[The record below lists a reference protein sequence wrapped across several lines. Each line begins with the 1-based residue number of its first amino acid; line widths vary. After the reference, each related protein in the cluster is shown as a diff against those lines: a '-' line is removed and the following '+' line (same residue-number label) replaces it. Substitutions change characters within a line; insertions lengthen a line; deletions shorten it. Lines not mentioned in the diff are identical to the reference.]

1 MNLKQVFI
9 GLLGAC
15 FVGLAWADDEC
26 YVKAAIG
33 KTKVQGIKTG
43 FEQDLFDH
51 RYVEGGFR
59 VNGSSRSYTFG
70 IGCEINRY
78 FAVELDRREGFKASV
93 ESRGSL
99 SYKGLDLFDFHFMR
113 FAEVEG
119 YGLSVVGSYPLARR
133 LWVTGRLG
141 VLAGKE
147 RVGLASEHF
156 PEDWRIVRER
166 DGVLPIIGAG
176 LRYHNSRRLAFT
188 FEHLWY
194 SDGNK
199 FREWQG
205 GIRYAF

>member
-1 MNLKQVFI
+1 MKMSV
-9 GLLGAC
+9 LLLLCGA
-15 FVGLAWADDEC
+15 VALSGQALAEDQC
-26 YVKAAIG
+26 YAKVAIG
-33 KTKVQGIKTG
+33 KAKVQGIKTG
-43 FEQDLFDH
+43 FEQDLFAH

-59 VNGSSRSYTFG
+59 VNGSSRSYTVG
-70 IGCEINRY
+70 IGCEIHRY

-99 SYKGLDLFDFHFMR
+99 AYKGIEFFDFHFKR

-119 YGLSVVGSYPLARR
+119 YGLSILGSYPVAPR
-133 LWVTGRLG
+133 WYVTGRLG

-166 DGVLPIIGAG
+166 DGMLPIIGVG
-176 LRYHNSRRLAFT
+176 LRYHNSRRLALT
-188 FEHLWY
+188 LEHNWY